1 MNIKELIIVRYSI
14 TNILAC
20 KIDGFT
26 VTQRNMLYIGLVLSS
41 AIKIDGF
48 DIKTVPRRQLL
59 FYVKRD

>member
-1 MNIKELIIVRYSI
+1 MSIKEFIVVRYSI

-20 KIDGFT
+20 KTDGFT

-41 AIKIDGF
+41 TVKIDSF